1 MPLIKD
7 IFILAKNYQHFNY
20 FCNSV
25 KLNPRLSNVHYLSQ
39 PDQLWGRYYG
49 DCIFLFY
56 ETWQEHPNSQAL
68 YHDIQV
74 MELMSKPVPI
84 SVRRPVVNPNDNFWY
99 RLTKLDPAVFRGLIV
114 AIVALLASVGVAIS
128 PGVPDAL
135 IGFIWAVSALVQA
148 AWTRQAVTA
157 NAKVAVVVP
166 DPVNNPQII
175 EAGEAIATAPPA
187 AIVEAA
193 TANPKP

>member
-1 MPLIKD
+1 M
-7 IFILAKNYQHFNY
+7 
-20 FCNSV
+20 
-25 KLNPRLSNVHYLSQ
+25 
-39 PDQLWGRYYG
+39 
-49 DCIFLFY
+49 
-56 ETWQEHPNSQAL
+56 
-68 YHDIQV
+68 
-74 MELMSKPVPI
+74 
-84 SVRRPVVNPNDNFWY
+84 NPNDNFWY